1 MAGHGAVRT
10 IVPLLG
16 KPVDA
21 GRWVRTGARDPLSA
35 AVVGLFRAVLS
46 ARPVVAPEPLP
57 EALCPA
63 AGECG
68 KETARRALTGWL
80 CHSLCGQVRMKMMAN
95 AIAIAKVELV
105 KERS

>member
-1 MAGHGAVRT
+1 MRAGEQPGAGTSPFNRTRERSEGLRVAGHGAVRT

-35 AVVGLFRAVLS
+35 AVVGLFRGLLS

-68 KETARRALTGWL
+68 KETARGR
-80 CHSLCGQVRMKMMAN
+80 
-95 AIAIAKVELV
+95 
-105 KERS
+105 